1 VSTGSHLERE
11 IHEQPAVLERLLRS
25 QGPVVA
31 ELAEKMTA
39 RGISHVVIA
48 ARGTSDNAGRYAQY
62 LLGAMNGIVVTL
74 AAPSLFTAYQRPP
87 RLGNALVLGISQ
99 SGKSPDLAAVLAEA
113 RRQGSLTAVLTN
125 TPGSDLAK
133 LGEVVIDLLAG
144 PENAVAATKTYTAEL
159 GALAM
164 LSASLAAS
172 REMQEV
178 LDRVPE
184 AMALA
189 LDTDRAASEAA
200 STLNEARHMAVLG
213 RGFNYAT
220 AFELSLK
227 LTELTYTNAVAYSSA
242 DFRHGPLAMVEQG
255 FPVLVLAASG
265 ALLEDM
271 RSTLALLADRR
282 AEVLCISDDPSLASN
297 VRLPLTLPRSVP
309 EWLSPLPMIVP
320 GQLLAMHL
328 AALRGYD
335 VDAPRAI
342 TKITETY

>member
-1 VSTGSHLERE
+1 MSTASHLQRE

-25 QGPVVA
+25 QGPAAA
-31 ELAEKMTA
+31 ELAQKMTA
-39 RGISHVVIA
+39 RGITHVVIA

-62 LLGAMNGIVVTL
+62 LLGVMNGILVTL

-87 RLGNALVLGISQ
+87 RLGNTLVLGISQ
-99 SGKSPDLAAVLAEA
+99 SGKSPDVVAVLAEA
-113 RRQGSLTAVLTN
+113 RRQGSLTAVVTN
-125 TPGSDLAK
+125 TPNSDLAR
-133 LGEVVIDLLAG
+133 LGDVVIDLGVG
-144 PENAVAATKTYTAEL
+144 PEKAVAATKTYTAEL

-172 REMQEV
+172 GEMKAE
-178 LDRVPE
+178 LDRTPE

-189 LDTDRAASEAA
+189 LGTDRAASEAA
-200 STLNEARHMAVLG
+200 AALKEARHMAVLG

-227 LTELTYTNAVAYSSA
+227 LTELSYTNAVAHSSA
-242 DFRHGPLAMVEQG
+242 DFRHGPLAMVEPG
-255 FPVLVLAASG
+255 FPVLVLAATG

-271 RSTLALLADRR
+271 RAIVAMLADRR
-282 AEVLCISDDPSLASN
+282 AEVLCISDDASLAST
-297 VRLPLTLPRSVP
+297 VRLPLTLPRTVP

-335 VDAPRAI
+335 LDAPRAI
-342 TKITETY
+342 TKVTETY